1 MMKGG
6 LLTLVREDLS
16 YTVVNDVT
24 ELECIVVKV
33 RVKGDFICVANVYI
47 PPGDTVNLDVLNT
60 LLCSRKTIIVGD
72 LNAKSKLWG
81 SRQADE
87 RGLQLEE
94 KIEAN
99 SAVVVNTG
107 QPTYQ
112 HYSGSQSHLD
122 VAIVTGDL
130 GGRANW
136 SVYNNTLGSD
146 HSPTEVTIDE
156 TDTGNLETDNS
167 SQTVFN
173 LSKVDWKVFKN
184 VCHESLCSDT
194 VLLDDSVDA
203 KYNRIVNAITL
214 AVEKCIPRTHFSSS
228 GRFNKKA

>member
-1 MMKGG
+1 MLMCNTSGCHSTSRLSIFDWNCNGLLAHRAELLHHIEITRNMYHVLCLQETFLKPGKHFSVAGYNVIRKDRTDGRKGG
-6 LLTLVREDLS
+6 LLTLVREDLC

-81 SRQADE
+81 SPQADE

-94 KIEAN
+94 KIEVN

-107 QPTYQ
+107 CNGQV
-112 HYSGSQSHLD
+112 GM
-122 VAIVTGDL
+122 
-130 GGRANW
+130 
-136 SVYNNTLGSD
+136 
-146 HSPTEVTIDE
+146 
-156 TDTGNLETDNS
+156 
-167 SQTVFN
+167 
-173 LSKVDWKVFKN
+173 
-184 VCHESLCSDT
+184 
-194 VLLDDSVDA
+194 
-203 KYNRIVNAITL
+203 
-214 AVEKCIPRTHFSSS
+214 
-228 GRFNKKA
+228 